1 MTPESHGDRVAL
13 VTGANG
19 GLGTALVSRLLDDHT
34 RVLTLDRVFDRPAF
48 DREVRVVQD
57 LASREGIRRAIDAVA
72 DAVGH
77 LDVLI
82 NCAAVF
88 EADVAG
94 PESWE
99 VFERLLANNVVSMAI
114 LTLGLEQLLR
124 AGTCVVNI
132 ASTDGVVASGGQSCE
147 VGVSHD
153 VLYASSKGAVITF
166 TKALAMKWAGRGIR
180 VNCVSP
186 TIFESPMT
194 AALLAEPGKRT
205 QVESHLPLG
214 AIPTADQV
222 AESCLHLLHMPFTT
236 GHNLTVDGGYLCQ

>member
-1 MTPESHGDRVAL
+1 MTPDRGGERVAV

-19 GLGTALVSRLLDDHT
+19 GLGSALLKKLLGDHA
-34 RVLTLDRVFDRPAF
+34 RVLSLDRAFERPAF

-57 LASREGIRRAIDAVA
+57 LASREGVQQAIDAVA
-72 DAVGH
+72 GAAGH
-77 LDVLI
+77 VDVLV
-82 NCAAVF
+82 NCAGVF

-94 PESWE
+94 PEGWD
-99 VFERLLANNVVSMAI
+99 VFERLLTNNVVSMAM

-124 AGTCVVNI
+124 TGTCVINI
-132 ASTDGVVASGGQSCE
+132 ASTDGVVASAGQSCE
-147 VGVSHD
+147 VGVCHD
-153 VLYASSKGAVITF
+153 VLYASSKGAVITL
-166 TKALAMKWAGRGIR
+166 TKALAMKWASRGIR

-194 AALLAEPGKRT
+194 AALLAEPGKRA

-214 AIPTADQV
+214 VIPTSDQV

-236 GHNLTVDGGYLCQ
+236 GHNFTVDGGYLCQ